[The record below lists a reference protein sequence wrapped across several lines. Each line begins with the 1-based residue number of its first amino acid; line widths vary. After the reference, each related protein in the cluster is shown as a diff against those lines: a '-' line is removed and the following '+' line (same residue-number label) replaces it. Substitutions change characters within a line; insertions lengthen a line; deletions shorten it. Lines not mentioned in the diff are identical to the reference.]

1 MITIDSVNESSVMNF
16 ALPLFLL
23 MVYTAFWQTGYN
35 DNNNI
40 IVIVISFPAYP
51 ERIYNYFDYLRR

>member
-40 IVIVISFPAYP
+40 ILIVISFPAYP
-51 ERIYNYFDYLRR
+51 ERIYNYFHYLRS